1 MDFGLLGLS
10 FPPLHLVLPL
20 ILLPGLHPRLFICPA
35 SGLTCMSEPP
45 ATHDLRQLT
54 SAVQQLTVVAESLSS
69 RNPQAPIGSSGSSE
83 LAWHKH
89 WFVVRESSVVPFVPL
104 KYLKNP
110 PKLEVESGPP
120 PLPDFCVTAIEKDL
134 NLASDQART
143 LSSEAFT
150 AGFWARVS
158 GATYTKYTSSFRSQ
172 GDPKYWLL
180 RRAPGFSHFVLVQSE
195 AESAQL
201 AADCKEVEILE
212 VFPSLAEVKVFCVGA
227 CICIPPI
234 WTWSDRL

>member
-1 MDFGLLGLS
+1 
-10 FPPLHLVLPL
+10 
-20 ILLPGLHPRLFICPA
+20 
-35 SGLTCMSEPP
+35 MSDPP

-69 RNPQAPIGSSGSSE
+69 RHPQGQVKGRGSSE

-89 WFVVRESSVVPFVPL
+89 WFVVKEASVVPFVPL

-143 LSSEAFT
+143 LSSEAFS

-158 GATYTKYTSSFRSQ
+158 GATYTKYTSSFQSP

-195 AESAQL
+195 AESVQL
-201 AADCKEVEILE
+201 ASDCKEVEILE

-227 CICIPPI
+227 CISIPLFGHGTI
-234 WTWSDRL
+234 VFEIGRFGGSELVGFGGAGLLG

>member
-1 MDFGLLGLS
+1 
-10 FPPLHLVLPL
+10 
-20 ILLPGLHPRLFICPA
+20 
-35 SGLTCMSEPP
+35 MSEPP
-45 ATHDLRQLT
+45 AAADLRQLT

-69 RNPQAPIGSSGSSE
+69 RQSQAPVESRSSSE

-89 WFVVRESSVVPFVPL
+89 WFVVKESSVVPFVPL

-120 PLPDFCVTAIEKDL
+120 PLPDFCVTATEKDL

-158 GATYTKYTSSFRSQ
+158 GATYTKYTSSFQSS

-195 AESAQL
+195 AES
-201 AADCKEVEILE
+201 VI
-212 VFPSLAEVKVFCVGA
+212 V
-227 CICIPPI
+227 
-234 WTWSDRL
+234 RR